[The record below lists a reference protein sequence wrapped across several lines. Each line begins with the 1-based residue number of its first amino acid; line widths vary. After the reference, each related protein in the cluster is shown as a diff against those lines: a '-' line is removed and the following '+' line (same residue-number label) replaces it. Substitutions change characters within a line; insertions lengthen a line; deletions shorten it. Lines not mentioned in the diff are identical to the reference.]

1 MAASVPGRG
10 TRWSPGPFLSPMPQP
25 SGDPAAL
32 VAWIERLRRQRWTAA
47 DIAQRQQLGRATA
60 IAARFG
66 AAPLARSPRGVRAMN
81 GRIPAICCM
90 STLRDSAGLGAWA
103 IAVPAIGAATCGGSG
118 IRPRGN
124 RCSSGRERRADG
136 DDVLL
141 ARPGVVPPPRHSG
154 ASPDDPYNVFVYRS
168 SVHGA
173 VRALRVRPLRT
184 RPYTSRTNGKAERSI
199 QTLLRE
205 WAYRRPFAT
214 SPVRTRA
221 RGGWR
226 HYYNWHR
233 RHSSLH
239 DEPPV
244 SRLRAAN
251 LVRLHI

>member
-90 STLRDSAGLGAWA
+90 STLRNSAGLGAWA

-154 ASPDDPYNVFVYRS
+154 ASPDDPYNAFVYGS

-184 RPYTSRTNGKAERSI
+184 PPYTSRTNGKAERFI

-214 SPVRTRA
+214 SPVSTRA
-221 RGGWR
+221 LGGWR
-226 HYYNWHR
+226 HCYSWHR